1 MRLAVWILLGGSALW
16 GQASPPASVEQ
27 GRAVY
32 RSNCAFC
39 HGLTGRGG
47 RGPNI
52 AIAQLNQGNRDEDL
66 RRVVTEGVPG
76 TSMPAF
82 PRMEPHEMEELIAF
96 IRHLQG
102 SGAPPERV
110 AGDPRRGRQLYVK
123 TGCPT
128 CHRVGE
134 EGSDYGPDLSRAGAA
149 RSVEYLAHSITDPSG
164 EIPENY
170 EGVSVMTR
178 DGRRLT
184 GIRINEDTFTVQIRD
199 ISQKIHMFDKAELK
213 EVIHEKKS
221 LMPAYQSLAR
231 RDLDDMLAYLVSLR
245 GAVRTGSE
253 VKEVKGIQ

>member
-221 LMPAYQSLAR
+221 LMPAYQSLAK

>member
-1 MRLAVWILLGGSALW
+1 MRLAVWIMLGGFALW

-52 AIAQLNQGNRDEDL
+52 ANTQLNQGNRDEDL
-66 RRVVTEGVPG
+66 RRVVTQGVPG

-82 PRMEPHEMEELIAF
+82 PRMEEEEIRDLIVF

-102 SGAPPERV
+102 SGSPPERV
-110 AGDPRRGRQLYVK
+110 AGDPHRGRQLYVK
-123 TGCPT
+123 NGCPA

-134 EGSDYGPDLSRAGAA
+134 EGSDYGPDLSRVGAG
-149 RSVEYLAHSITDPSG
+149 RSIEYLTYSITDPSAD
-164 EIPENY
+164 IPDTY
-170 EGVSVMTR
+170 EGVSVVTR
-178 DGRRLT
+178 DGKRLT
-184 GIRINEDTFTVQIRD
+184 GVRINEDTFTVQFRD
-199 ISQKIHMFDKAELK
+199 MSQKIRMFDKAELK
-213 EVIHEKKS
+213 EIIHEKKS
-221 LMPAYQSLAR
+221 MMPAYPSLPKQ
-231 RDLDDMLAYLVSLR
+231 DLNDMLAYLVSLR
-245 GAVRTGSE
+245 GAIRTGSE

>member
-1 MRLAVWILLGGSALW
+1 MRLAVWFILGGSALW
-16 GQASPPASVEQ
+16 GQASPPNSAEQ

-52 AIAQLNQGNRDEDL
+52 ATTQLNQGNQDEDL
-66 RRVVTEGVPG
+66 RRIITEGVPG

-82 PRMEPHEMEELIAF
+82 PRMEAEEMRDLIAF

-102 SGAPPERV
+102 SGSPPERV

-123 TGCPT
+123 TGCPA
-128 CHRVGE
+128 CHRIAE
-134 EGSDYGPDLSRAGAA
+134 EGSDYGPDLSRVGAA
-149 RSVEYLAHSITDPSG
+149 RSVEYLTYSITDPSAD
-164 EIPENY
+164 ISENY
-170 EGVSVMTR
+170 EGVTVVTQ
-178 DGRRLT
+178 DGRRVT
-184 GIRINEDTFTVQIRD
+184 GIRINEDTFTVQFRD
-199 ISQKIHMFDKAELK
+199 MPQKIHMFEKAGLK
-213 EVIHEKKS
+213 EVIHEKNS
-221 LMPAYQSLAR
+221 LMPAYKQLAGQ
-231 RDLDDMLAYLVSLR
+231 DLKDLLAYLVSLR